1 MENKET
7 LEEAADNYGFQ
18 VPYNGTN
25 DFYDMTKVKYFIA
38 GAKWQ
43 QERMYSEEEVIAIV
57 EKSRVTVVYS
67 HHNNNDMSKL
77 TFTDGETFD
86 LSGPLR
92 LEKRADGW
100 YVLGENRMMAVN
112 DVNEGNKYIEHTNYQ
127 LGLMKQSDNYN
138 FINNK

>member
-1 MENKET
+1 
-7 LEEAADNYGFQ
+7 
-18 VPYNGTN
+18 
-25 DFYDMTKVKYFIA
+25 
-38 GAKWQ
+38 
-43 QERMYSEEEVIAIV
+43 
-57 EKSRVTVVYS
+57 
-67 HHNNNDMSKL
+67 MSKL

-127 LGLMKQSDNYN
+127 LELMRQSDNYN

>member
-1 MENKET
+1 
-7 LEEAADNYGFQ
+7 
-18 VPYNGTN
+18 
-25 DFYDMTKVKYFIA
+25 
-38 GAKWQ
+38 
-43 QERMYSEEEVIAIV
+43 
-57 EKSRVTVVYS
+57 
-67 HHNNNDMSKL
+67 MSKL

-127 LGLMKQSDNYN
+127 LELMRQSDNYN
-138 FINNK
+138 FINN